1 MTRKPEHLD
10 PIEALLREA
19 AAAEQAGVFRATE
32 LNAERLL
39 RESSQAL
46 VPLSVSIGR
55 KWIPVAAA
63 IGIAA
68 ILWPVMYSREFSN
81 IREEVRLAQHGAV
94 GDSAPEDSAAGGSDV
109 VLASH
114 ISGCVAGPEAGGGQP
129 CHDYDFDADG
139 DIDLA
144 DFSRYQLAY
153 AVPGP

>member
-1 MTRKPEHLD
+1 MTDGPGQLD
-10 PIEALLREA
+10 PIERLLKEA
-19 AAAEQAGVFRATE
+19 SAADQAGVFRKTAVH
-32 LNAERLL
+32 AERTL
-39 RESSQAL
+39 RESSQA
-46 VPLSVSIGR
+46 PIPFSVVVGR

-68 ILWPVMYSREFSN
+68 VLWPVMYSMEFAS
-81 IREEVRLAQHGAV
+81 VRQKVQLAQRQAAENGGA
-94 GDSAPEDSAAGGSDV
+94 

-114 ISGCVAGPEAGGGQP
+114 ISGCVAGPESGGGQP
-129 CHDYDFDADG
+129 CDGYDYDADG

>member
-1 MTRKPEHLD
+1 MTRDPEHLD
-10 PIEALLREA
+10 PLEALLREA

-39 RESSQAL
+39 RESSQAP

-81 IREEVRLAQHGAV
+81 IREEVRLAQHSAV
-94 GDSAPEDSAAGGSDV
+94 GDGAAGGSDV

>member
-1 MTRKPEHLD
+1 MTGDSEHLD

-19 AAAEQAGVFRATE
+19 AAAEEAGVFRGTE

-39 RESSQAL
+39 RESASAP
-46 VPLSVSIGR
+46 VPLGVTIGR

-63 IGIAA
+63 IVIAA
-68 ILWPVMYSREFSN
+68 ILWPVLYSMEFSD
-81 IREEVRLAQHGAV
+81 IREKARLAQQDAGN
-94 GDSAPEDSAAGGSDV
+94 GDAV

-114 ISGCVAGPEAGGGQP
+114 ISGCVAGPDAGGGQP
-129 CHDYDFDADG
+129 CHDYDYDADG

-153 AVPGP
+153 VVPGR

>member
-1 MTRKPEHLD
+1 MARESGHLD
-10 PIEALLREA
+10 PIEALLRDA
-19 AAAEQAGVFRATE
+19 AAAEEAGVFRGTE
-32 LNAERLL
+32 LNAERVL
-39 RESSQAL
+39 RESSEIP
-46 VPLSVSIGR
+46 VPLRVTIGR

-68 ILWPVMYSREFSN
+68 ILWPVLYAMEFTN
-81 IREEVRLAQHGAV
+81 IRDKVRLAQ
-94 GDSAPEDSAAGGSDV
+94 EDAAGDGAV

-114 ISGCVAGPEAGGGQP
+114 ISGCVAGPEARSGQH
-129 CHDYDFDADG
+129 CDDVDYDTDG